1 VVLVGALLI
10 ATALSSDFVS
20 SFVNLVLVLLVVL
33 VPWTAINL
41 IDFYLVHR
49 GRYALGD
56 LFAPDGGRYGRFNP
70 VALTSYAIGIAVQL
84 PFVAT
89 SLYTGPLVA
98 PLGGADLSWLVGL
111 SVTAPVYYVWAR
123 RVAMRGGTAV
133 AEAET
138 GAPAESA
145 SATA

>member
-1 VVLVGALLI
+1 MRGWRDSPTNPHARTPPARPLVFRTGSPHARH
-10 ATALSSDFVS
+10 TRGG
-20 SFVNLVLVLLVVL
+20 
-33 VPWTAINL
+33 PGR
-41 IDFYLVHR
+41 FYLVHR